1 MPANWREA
9 FFGGHESLL
18 PSHSRYD
25 LTDRS
30 MFAILGILI
39 VVGSVFG
46 GYLMHGGHM
55 EVLIQP
61 SEFLII

>member
-1 MPANWREA
+1 
-9 FFGGHESLL
+9 
-18 PSHSRYD
+18 
-25 LTDRS
+25 